1 MQENQTI
8 PFKCPKC
15 QAPINVNEALYKQ
28 IESENQSRFLAQQR
42 EFEKEVNEKRAQ
54 YQSHFKALEQKEEA
68 LKEREREQQAQFD
81 DAVKQASAL
90 ALQDERAKI
99 IEEARKNA
107 FLEQQKGLELL
118 QKELDEKSK
127 QVQELHQKEAEI
139 ERLKRENNEAESR
152 LKAENEKKLNE
163 KLDLE
168 REKIEKALHEKNELK
183 FKQQE
188 EQLEMLRNELKN
200 AQRKAELSSQQ
211 FQGEVQ
217 ELAIEEF
224 LKQKFPLDSVEEI
237 KKGQRGGDCIQVVH
251 TREFQN
257 CGKIYYESKRTKE
270 FQKAWVE
277 KLKSDMREIGADVG
291 VIVSEALPKEMERMG
306 LFEGVWVCSFEEF
319 KGLSAVLREGVIQ
332 VSLAKKSQENK
343 GDKVNLLYHY
353 LTSSEFSMQV
363 NAIIEG
369 FEQLRADLESEK
381 RAMARIWKSREKQM
395 EKVFEGTINMYG
407 SIKGIAGNVIGQV
420 KALELGYD
428 GEELEEDNSRRKYE
442 R

>member
-15 QAPINVNEALYKQ
+15 QEPIDVNEALYKQ
-28 IESENQSRFLAQQR
+28 IELENQSRFLAQQR

-54 YQSHFKALEQKEEA
+54 YHTHLKILEQKEEA
-68 LKEREREQQAQFD
+68 LKEREKEQKAKFD
-81 DAVKQASAL
+81 EAVKQASAL

-127 QVQELHQKEAEI
+127 QVQQLHQKEAEI

-224 LKQKFPLDSVEEI
+224 LRQKFPLDSIEEI

-343 GDKVNLLYHY
+343 GDKVDLLYRY

-381 RAMARIWKSREKQM
+381 RAMARIWKSREKQID
-395 EKVFEGTINMYG
+395 KVFEGTINMYG
-407 SIKGIAGNVIGQV
+407 SIKGIAGNAIGQV
-420 KALELGYD
+420 KALKLGYD
-428 GEELEEDNSRRKYE
+428 GEDLED
-442 R
+442 

>member
-1 MQENQTI
+1 MQENQTR
-8 PFKCPKC
+8 PFICPNC
-15 QAPINVNEALYKQ
+15 QEPIDVNEALYKQ
-28 IESENQSRFLAQQR
+28 IEQENQSRFLAQQK
-42 EFEKEVNEKRAQ
+42 EFEKEVKEKRAQ
-54 YQSHFKALEQKEEA
+54 YQSHFKMLEQKEEA
-68 LKEREREQQAQFD
+68 LKEQEKEQKAQFD
-81 DAVKQASAL
+81 DAVKQASVL

-163 KLDLE
+163 KLETEKE
-168 REKIEKALHEKNELK
+168 RIEKALHEKNELK

-224 LKQKFPLDSVEEI
+224 LRQKFPLDCIEEI

-363 NAIIEG
+363 SAIIEG
-369 FEQLRADLESEK
+369 FEQLRAELEKEK
-381 RAMARIWKSREKQM
+381 NAMARIWKSREKQM

-407 SIKGIAGNVIGQV
+407 SIKGIMGNTIGQV

-428 GEELEEDNSRRKYE
+428 GEDLED
-442 R
+442 

>member
-1 MQENQTI
+1 MQENQTR
-8 PFKCPKC
+8 PFICPKC
-15 QAPINVNEALYKQ
+15 QEPIDVNEALYKQ
-28 IESENQSRFLAQQR
+28 IEQENQNKFLAQQKA
-42 EFEKEVNEKRAQ
+42 FEKEVNEKRAQ
-54 YQSHFKALEQKEEA
+54 YQSYFKNLEQKEEA
-68 LKEREREQQAQFD
+68 LKERAKEQQAQFD

-224 LKQKFPLDSVEEI
+224 LRQKFPLDSVEEI

-332 VSLAKKSQENK
+332 VGLAKKSQENK

-381 RAMARIWKSREKQM
+381 RAMNRIWKSREKQM

-407 SIKGIAGNVIGQV
+407 SIKGIAGNAIGQV

-428 GEELEEDNSRRKYE
+428 GEDLE
-442 R
+442 

>member
-1 MQENQTI
+1 MQENQTR
-8 PFKCPKC
+8 PFICPKC
-15 QAPINVNEALYKQ
+15 QEPIDVNEALYKQ
-28 IESENQSRFLAQQR
+28 IEQENQNKFLAQQK

-54 YQSHFKALEQKEEA
+54 YLSDFKNLEQKEEA
-68 LKEREREQQAQFD
+68 LKEREKEQKAKFD
-81 DAVKQASAL
+81 EAVKQASAL

-224 LKQKFPLDSVEEI
+224 LRQKFPLDCIEEI

-251 TREFQN
+251 TREFQD

-319 KGLSAVLREGVIQ
+319 KALSAVLREGVIQ
-332 VSLAKKSQENK
+332 VGLAKKSQENK
-343 GDKVNLLYHY
+343 GDKMNLLYHY

-381 RAMARIWKSREKQM
+381 RAMNRIWKSREKQM

-407 SIKGIAGNVIGQV
+407 SIKGIVGNAIGPV

-428 GEELEEDNSRRKYE
+428 EEDLE
-442 R
+442 

>member
-15 QAPINVNEALYKQ
+15 QAPINVSEALYKQ
-28 IESENQSRFLAQQR
+28 IERENQNKFLAQQK
-42 EFEKEVNEKRAQ
+42 EFEKEMNEKRVQ
-54 YQSHFKALEQKEEA
+54 YHTHLKMLEQKEEA
-68 LKEREREQQAQFD
+68 LKEREKEQQAQFD
-81 DAVKQASAL
+81 EAVKQASAL

-224 LKQKFPLDSVEEI
+224 LRQRFPLDCIEEI

-270 FQKAWVE
+270 FQKTWVE

-343 GDKVNLLYHY
+343 GDKMDLLYHY

-381 RAMARIWKSREKQM
+381 HAMARIWKSREKQID
-395 EKVFEGTINMYG
+395 KVFEGTINMYG

-428 GEELEEDNSRRKYE
+428 GEDLED
-442 R
+442 

>member
-15 QAPINVNEALYKQ
+15 QAPINVSEVLYKQ
-28 IESENQSRFLAQQR
+28 IERENQNKFLAQQK
-42 EFEKEVNEKRAQ
+42 EFEKEMNEKRVQ
-54 YQSHFKALEQKEEA
+54 YHTHLKMLEQKEEA
-68 LKEREREQQAQFD
+68 LKEREKEQQAQFD
-81 DAVKQASAL
+81 EAVKQASAL

-381 RAMARIWKSREKQM
+381 RAMARIWKSREKQID
-395 EKVFEGTINMYG
+395 KVFEGTINMYG
-407 SIKGIAGNVIGQV
+407 SIKGIAGNAIRQV

-428 GEELEEDNSRRKYE
+428 GEDLED
-442 R
+442 

>member
-1 MQENQTI
+1 MQENQIT
-8 PFKCPKC
+8 CPKC
-15 QAPINVNEALYKQ
+15 QTLIDVREALYKQ
-28 IESENQSRFLAQQR
+28 IELENQSRFLVQQKA
-42 EFEKEVNEKRAQ
+42 FEKEVNEKRAQ
-54 YQSHFKALEQKEEA
+54 YQSYFKNLEQKEEA
-68 LKEREREQQAQFD
+68 LKEREKEQKAKFD
-81 DAVKQASAL
+81 ETVKQASAL
-90 ALQDERAKI
+90 ALQDEKAKI

-127 QVQELHQKEAEI
+127 QVQQLHQKEAEI

-224 LKQKFPLDSVEEI
+224 LRQKFPLDSVEEI

-291 VIVSEALPKEMERMG
+291 VIVSEVLPKEMERMG

-332 VSLAKKSQENK
+332 VGLAKKSQENK
-343 GDKVNLLYHY
+343 GDKMDLLYHY

-428 GEELEEDNSRRKYE
+428 ERELE
-442 R
+442 

>member
-1 MQENQTI
+1 MQENQTR
-8 PFKCPKC
+8 PFICPKC
-15 QAPINVNEALYKQ
+15 QEPIDVNEALYKQ
-28 IESENQSRFLAQQR
+28 IEQENQNKFLAQQKA
-42 EFEKEVNEKRAQ
+42 FEKEVNEKRAQ
-54 YQSHFKALEQKEEA
+54 YQSYFKNLEQKEEA
-68 LKEREREQQAQFD
+68 LKEREKEQKAKFD
-81 DAVKQASAL
+81 EAVKQASAL
-90 ALQDERAKI
+90 ALQDEKAKI

-163 KLDLE
+163 KLETE

-211 FQGEVQ
+211 LQGEVQ

-224 LKQKFPLDSVEEI
+224 LKQKFPLDSIEEI

-332 VSLAKKSQENK
+332 VGLAKKSQENK

-381 RAMARIWKSREKQM
+381 RAMNRIWKSREKQID
-395 EKVFEGTINMYG
+395 KVFEGTINMYG
-407 SIKGIAGNVIGQV
+407 SIKGIAGNAIGQV

-428 GEELEEDNSRRKYE
+428 EEDLE
-442 R
+442 D

>member
-1 MQENQTI
+1 MQENQTR
-8 PFKCPKC
+8 PFICPKC
-15 QAPINVNEALYKQ
+15 QEPIDVNEALYKQ
-28 IESENQSRFLAQQR
+28 IEQENQNKFLAQQK
-42 EFEKEVNEKRAQ
+42 EFEKEVNETRAQ
-54 YQSHFKALEQKEEA
+54 YQSYFKNLEQKEEA
-68 LKEREREQQAQFD
+68 LKEREKEQKAKFD
-81 DAVKQASAL
+81 EAVKQASAL

-163 KLDLE
+163 KLETE

-224 LKQKFPLDSVEEI
+224 LRQKFPLDCIEEI

-291 VIVSEALPKEMERMG
+291 VIVSEVLPKEMERMG

-332 VSLAKKSQENK
+332 MGLAKKSQENK

-381 RAMARIWKSREKQM
+381 RAMARIWKSREKQID
-395 EKVFEGTINMYG
+395 KVFEGAINMYG
-407 SIKGIAGNVIGQV
+407 SIKGIAGNAIGQV

-428 GEELEEDNSRRKYE
+428 GEDLE
-442 R
+442 

>member
-1 MQENQTI
+1 MQENQTR
-8 PFKCPKC
+8 PFICPKC
-15 QAPINVNEALYKQ
+15 QEPIDVNEALYKQ
-28 IESENQSRFLAQQR
+28 IEQENQNKFLAQQKA
-42 EFEKEVNEKRAQ
+42 FEKEVNEKRAQ
-54 YQSHFKALEQKEEA
+54 YQSYFKNLEQKEEA
-68 LKEREREQQAQFD
+68 LKERAKEQQAQFD

-90 ALQDERAKI
+90 ALQDERVKI

-168 REKIEKALHEKNELK
+168 REKIKKALHEKNELK

-224 LKQKFPLDSVEEI
+224 LRQKFPLDSIEEI

-319 KGLSAVLREGVIQ
+319 KGLSTVLREGVIQ
-332 VSLAKKSQENK
+332 VGLAKKSQENK
-343 GDKVNLLYHY
+343 GDKMDLLYHY

-381 RAMARIWKSREKQM
+381 RAMARIWKSREKQID
-395 EKVFEGTINMYG
+395 KVFEGTINMYG
-407 SIKGIAGNVIGQV
+407 SIKGIAGNAIGQV

-428 GEELEEDNSRRKYE
+428 GEDLED
-442 R
+442 

>member
-8 PFKCPKC
+8 PFKCPNC
-15 QAPINVNEALYKQ
+15 QAPINVNEVLYKQ
-28 IESENQSRFLAQQR
+28 IELENQSRFLAQQK

-54 YQSHFKALEQKEEA
+54 YQSHFKMLEQKEEA
-68 LKEREREQQAQFD
+68 LKEQEREQKAKFD

-224 LKQKFPLDSVEEI
+224 LRQRFPLDCIEEI

-270 FQKAWVE
+270 FQKAWIE

-363 NAIIEG
+363 SAIIEG
-369 FEQLRADLESEK
+369 FEQLRAELEKEK
-381 RAMARIWKSREKQM
+381 NAMARIWKSREKQM

-407 SIKGIAGNVIGQV
+407 SIKGIMGNVIGQV

-428 GEELEEDNSRRKYE
+428 GEDLE
-442 R
+442 

>member
-1 MQENQTI
+1 MQENQIT
-8 PFKCPKC
+8 CPKC
-15 QAPINVNEALYKQ
+15 QEPIDVNEALYKQ
-28 IESENQSRFLAQQR
+28 IEQENQNKFLAQQK
-42 EFEKEVNEKRAQ
+42 ELEKEVNEKRAQ
-54 YQSHFKALEQKEEA
+54 YQSYFKNLEQKEEA
-68 LKEREREQQAQFD
+68 LKERAKEQQAQFD
-81 DAVKQASAL
+81 EAVKQASAL

-211 FQGEVQ
+211 LQGEVQ

-224 LKQKFPLDSVEEI
+224 LRQKFPLDCIEEI

-332 VSLAKKSQENK
+332 MSLAKKSQENK

-381 RAMARIWKSREKQM
+381 RAMARIWKSREKQID
-395 EKVFEGTINMYG
+395 KVFEGTINMYG
-407 SIKGIAGNVIGQV
+407 SIKGIAGNAIGQV

-428 GEELEEDNSRRKYE
+428 GEDLE
-442 R
+442 

>member
-28 IESENQSRFLAQQR
+28 IERENQNKFLAQQK
-42 EFEKEVNEKRAQ
+42 EFEKEMNEKRVQ
-54 YQSHFKALEQKEEA
+54 YHTHLKMLEQKEEA
-68 LKEREREQQAQFD
+68 LKEREKEQQAQFD
-81 DAVKQASAL
+81 EAVKQASAL

-381 RAMARIWKSREKQM
+381 RAMARIWKSREKQID
-395 EKVFEGTINMYG
+395 KVFEGTINMYG
-407 SIKGIAGNVIGQV
+407 SIKGIAGNAIGQV

-428 GEELEEDNSRRKYE
+428 EGDLED
-442 R
+442 

>member
-1 MQENQTI
+1 MQENQTHS
-8 PFKCPKC
+8 FKCPNC
-15 QAPINVNEALYKQ
+15 QVVIDVNEALYKQ
-28 IESENQSRFLAQQR
+28 IELENQSRFLAQQK
-42 EFEKEVNEKRAQ
+42 EFEKEVKEKRAQ
-54 YQSHFKALEQKEEA
+54 YQSHFKMLEQKEEA
-68 LKEREREQQAQFD
+68 LKEQEKEQKAKFD

-163 KLDLE
+163 KLETE
-168 REKIEKALHEKNELK
+168 RERIEKALHEKNELK

-224 LKQKFPLDSVEEI
+224 LRQKFPLDCIEEV

-291 VIVSEALPKEMERMG
+291 VIVSEVLPKEMERMG

-332 VSLAKKSQENK
+332 MSLAKKSQENK

-353 LTSSEFSMQV
+353 LTSSEFFMQV
-363 NAIIEG
+363 SAIIEG
-369 FEQLRADLESEK
+369 FEQLRAELENEK
-381 RAMARIWKSREKQM
+381 RAMARIWKSREKQI

-407 SIKGIAGNVIGQV
+407 SIKGIMGNAIGQV
-420 KALELGYD
+420 KALGLGYD
-428 GEELEEDNSRRKYE
+428 GEDLE
-442 R
+442 

>member
-15 QAPINVNEALYKQ
+15 QEPIDVNEALYKQ
-28 IESENQSRFLAQQR
+28 IEQENQNKFLAQQKA
-42 EFEKEVNEKRAQ
+42 FEKEVNEKRVQ
-54 YQSHFKALEQKEEA
+54 YQSYFKNLEQKEEV
-68 LKEREREQQAQFD
+68 LKEREKEQKAKFD
-81 DAVKQASAL
+81 EAVKQASAL

-224 LKQKFPLDSVEEI
+224 LRQKFPLDCIEEI

-332 VSLAKKSQENK
+332 VGLAKKSQENK
-343 GDKVNLLYHY
+343 GDKMDLLYHY

-407 SIKGIAGNVIGQV
+407 SIKGIAGNAIGQV

-428 GEELEEDNSRRKYE
+428 GEDLED
-442 R
+442 

>member
-1 MQENQTI
+1 MQENQTR
-8 PFKCPKC
+8 PFICPKC
-15 QAPINVNEALYKQ
+15 QEPIDVNEALYKQ
-28 IESENQSRFLAQQR
+28 IEQENQNKFLAQQKA
-42 EFEKEVNEKRAQ
+42 FEKEVNEKRAQ
-54 YQSHFKALEQKEEA
+54 YQSYFKNLEQKEEA
-68 LKEREREQQAQFD
+68 LKERAKEQQAQFD

-90 ALQDERAKI
+90 ALQDERVKI

-224 LKQKFPLDSVEEI
+224 LRQKFPLDSIEEI

-332 VSLAKKSQENK
+332 VNLAKKSQENK
-343 GDKVNLLYHY
+343 GDKVDLLYHY

-407 SIKGIAGNVIGQV
+407 SIKGIAGNAIGQV

-428 GEELEEDNSRRKYE
+428 GEDLED
-442 R
+442 

>member
-28 IESENQSRFLAQQR
+28 IERENQNKFLAQQK
-42 EFEKEVNEKRAQ
+42 EFEKEVNAKRAQ
-54 YQSHFKALEQKEEA
+54 YHTHLKMLEQKEEA
-68 LKEREREQQAQFD
+68 LKERAKEQQAQFD
-81 DAVKQASAL
+81 EAVKQASAL

-224 LKQKFPLDSVEEI
+224 LRQKFPLDSIEEI

-277 KLKSDMREIGADVG
+277 KLKNDMREIGADVG

-381 RAMARIWKSREKQM
+381 RAMARIWKSREKQID
-395 EKVFEGTINMYG
+395 KVFEGTINMYG
-407 SIKGIAGNVIGQV
+407 SIKGIAGNAIGQV

-428 GEELEEDNSRRKYE
+428 EGELE
-442 R
+442 

>member
-8 PFKCPKC
+8 PFKCPNC
-15 QAPINVNEALYKQ
+15 QAPINVNEVLYKQ
-28 IESENQSRFLAQQR
+28 IELENQSRFLAQQK

-54 YQSHFKALEQKEEA
+54 YQSHFKMLEQKEEA
-68 LKEREREQQAQFD
+68 LKEQEREQKAKFD
-81 DAVKQASAL
+81 DAVKQASTL

-163 KLDLE
+163 KLETE

-224 LKQKFPLDSVEEI
+224 LRQKFPLDNIEEI

-270 FQKAWVE
+270 FQKAWIE

-291 VIVSEALPKEMERMG
+291 VIVSEALPKEMDRMG

-332 VSLAKKSQENK
+332 VGLAKKSQENK
-343 GDKVNLLYHY
+343 GDKMDLLYHY
-353 LTSSEFSMQV
+353 LTSSEFFMQV
-363 NAIIEG
+363 STIIEG
-369 FEQLRADLESEK
+369 FEQLRADLEREK
-381 RAMARIWKSREKQM
+381 RAMNKIWKSREKQID
-395 EKVFEGTINMYG
+395 KVFEGTINMYG
-407 SIKGIAGNVIGQV
+407 SIKGIMGNVIGQV

-428 GEELEEDNSRRKYE
+428 GEDLE
-442 R
+442 

>member
-1 MQENQTI
+1 MQENQTHS
-8 PFKCPKC
+8 FKCPNC
-15 QAPINVNEALYKQ
+15 QVVIDVNEALYKQ
-28 IESENQSRFLAQQR
+28 IELENQSRFLAQQK
-42 EFEKEVNEKRAQ
+42 EFEKEVKEKRAQ
-54 YQSHFKALEQKEEA
+54 YQSHFKMLEQKEEA
-68 LKEREREQQAQFD
+68 LKEREKEQKAKFD

-163 KLDLE
+163 KLETE
-168 REKIEKALHEKNELK
+168 RERIEKALHEKNELK

-224 LKQKFPLDSVEEI
+224 LKQKFPLDCIEEI

-369 FEQLRADLESEK
+369 FEQLRAELEKEK
-381 RAMARIWKSREKQM
+381 NAMARIWKSREKQI

-407 SIKGIAGNVIGQV
+407 SIKGIMGNAIGQV
-420 KALELGYD
+420 KALEFGYD
-428 GEELEEDNSRRKYE
+428 GEDLEE
-442 R
+442 

>member
-1 MQENQTI
+1 MQENQTR
-8 PFKCPKC
+8 PFICPKC
-15 QAPINVNEALYKQ
+15 QEPIDVNEALYKQ
-28 IESENQSRFLAQQR
+28 IERENQSRFLAQQK

-68 LKEREREQQAQFD
+68 LKAREKEQKAKFD
-81 DAVKQASAL
+81 EAVKQASAL
-90 ALQDERAKI
+90 ALQDEKAKI

-163 KLDLE
+163 KLEME

-224 LKQKFPLDSVEEI
+224 LRQKFPLDSIEEI

-270 FQKAWVE
+270 FQKTWVE

-332 VSLAKKSQENK
+332 VGLAKKSQENK
-343 GDKVNLLYHY
+343 GDKMDLLYHY

-381 RAMARIWKSREKQM
+381 RAMARIWKSREKQID
-395 EKVFEGTINMYG
+395 KVFEGTINMYG
-407 SIKGIAGNVIGQV
+407 SIKGIAGNAIGQV

-428 GEELEEDNSRRKYE
+428 EEDLE
-442 R
+442 D

>member
-1 MQENQTI
+1 MQENQTR
-8 PFKCPKC
+8 PFICPKC
-15 QAPINVNEALYKQ
+15 QAPIDVNEALYKQ
-28 IESENQSRFLAQQR
+28 IEQENQSRFLAQQKA
-42 EFEKEVNEKRAQ
+42 FEKEVNEKRAQ

-68 LKEREREQQAQFD
+68 LKEQEREQKAQFD
-81 DAVKQASAL
+81 DAVKQASTL

-118 QKELDEKSK
+118 QKELEEKSK

-168 REKIEKALHEKNELK
+168 RERIEKALHEKNELK

-211 FQGEVQ
+211 LQGEVQ

-224 LKQKFPLDSVEEI
+224 LRQKFPLDCIEEI

-306 LFEGVWVCSFEEF
+306 LFDGVWVCSFEEF

-332 VSLAKKSQENK
+332 VGLAKKSQENK

-381 RAMARIWKSREKQM
+381 RAMNRIWKSREKQM

-407 SIKGIAGNVIGQV
+407 SIKGIVGNAIGQV
-420 KALELGYD
+420 KALELWYD
-428 GEELEEDNSRRKYE
+428 GEDLED
-442 R
+442 

>member
-1 MQENQTI
+1 MQENQTR
-8 PFKCPKC
+8 PFICPKC
-15 QAPINVNEALYKQ
+15 QEPIDVNEALYKQ
-28 IESENQSRFLAQQR
+28 IEQENQNKFLAQQK

-54 YQSHFKALEQKEEA
+54 YLSDFKNLEQKEEA
-68 LKEREREQQAQFD
+68 LKEREKEQKAKFD
-81 DAVKQASAL
+81 EAVKQASAL

-118 QKELDEKSK
+118 KKELDEKSK

-224 LKQKFPLDSVEEI
+224 LRQKFPLDSIEEI

-319 KGLSAVLREGVIQ
+319 KGLSTVLREGVIQ
-332 VSLAKKSQENK
+332 VGLAKKSQENK
-343 GDKVNLLYHY
+343 GDKMDLLYHY

-381 RAMARIWKSREKQM
+381 RAMARIWKSREKQID
-395 EKVFEGTINMYG
+395 KVFEGTINMYG
-407 SIKGIAGNVIGQV
+407 SIKGIAGNAIGQV

-428 GEELEEDNSRRKYE
+428 GEDLE
-442 R
+442 

>member
-1 MQENQTI
+1 MQENQTR
-8 PFKCPKC
+8 PFICPKC
-15 QAPINVNEALYKQ
+15 QEPIDVNEALYKQ
-28 IESENQSRFLAQQR
+28 IEQENQSRFLAQQKA
-42 EFEKEVNEKRAQ
+42 FEKEVNEKRVQ

-68 LKEREREQQAQFD
+68 LKEREREQKAQFD
-81 DAVKQASAL
+81 DAVKQASTL

-163 KLDLE
+163 KLETE

-211 FQGEVQ
+211 LQGEVQ

-224 LKQKFPLDSVEEI
+224 LRQKFPLDSIEEI

-319 KGLSAVLREGVIQ
+319 KGLSTVLREGVIQ

-343 GDKVNLLYHY
+343 GDKVDLLYHY

-407 SIKGIAGNVIGQV
+407 SIKGIVGNTIGQV

-428 GEELEEDNSRRKYE
+428 EEDLE
-442 R
+442 D

>member
-1 MQENQTI
+1 MQENQIT
-8 PFKCPKC
+8 CPKC
-15 QAPINVNEALYKQ
+15 QTLIDVREALYKQ
-28 IESENQSRFLAQQR
+28 IESENQSRFLAQQK

-54 YQSHFKALEQKEEA
+54 YQSYFKNLEQKEEA
-68 LKEREREQQAQFD
+68 LKEREKEQQAQFD
-81 DAVKQASAL
+81 EAVKQASAL

-224 LKQKFPLDSVEEI
+224 LRQKFPLDSIEEI

-277 KLKSDMREIGADVG
+277 KLKNDMREIGADVG
-291 VIVSEALPKEMERMG
+291 VIVSEVLPKEMERMG
-306 LFEGVWVCSFEEF
+306 LFDGVWVCSFEEF

-343 GDKVNLLYHY
+343 GDKVDLLYRY

-381 RAMARIWKSREKQM
+381 RAMARIWKSREKQI

-407 SIKGIAGNVIGQV
+407 SIKGIAGNAIEQV

-428 GEELEEDNSRRKYE
+428 GEDLED
-442 R
+442 

>member
-8 PFKCPKC
+8 PFICPKC
-15 QAPINVNEALYKQ
+15 QEPINVNEALYKQ
-28 IESENQSRFLAQQR
+28 IERENQSRFLAQQKA
-42 EFEKEVNEKRAQ
+42 FEKEVNEKRAQ
-54 YQSHFKALEQKEEA
+54 YQSYFKNLEQKEEA
-68 LKEREREQQAQFD
+68 LKERAKEQQAQFD

-224 LKQKFPLDSVEEI
+224 LRQKFPLDSIEEI

-332 VSLAKKSQENK
+332 VGLAKKSQENK
-343 GDKVNLLYHY
+343 GDKMDLLYHY

-407 SIKGIAGNVIGQV
+407 SIKGIAGNAIGQV

-428 GEELEEDNSRRKYE
+428 GEDLED
-442 R
+442 

>member
-8 PFKCPKC
+8 PFKCPNC

-28 IESENQSRFLAQQR
+28 IELENQSRFLAQQK
-42 EFEKEVNEKRAQ
+42 EFEKEVKEKRAQ
-54 YQSHFKALEQKEEA
+54 YQSHFKMLEQKEEA
-68 LKEREREQQAQFD
+68 LKEREKEQKAKFD

-168 REKIEKALHEKNELK
+168 RERIEKALHEKNELK

-224 LKQKFPLDSVEEI
+224 LRQKFPLDCIEEI

-369 FEQLRADLESEK
+369 FEQLRAELEKEK
-381 RAMARIWKSREKQM
+381 NAMARIWKSREKQI
-395 EKVFEGTINMYG
+395 EKVFDGTINMYG
-407 SIKGIAGNVIGQV
+407 SIKGIMGNAIGQV
-420 KALELGYD
+420 EALELGYD
-428 GEELEEDNSRRKYE
+428 GEDLE
-442 R
+442 

>member
-1 MQENQTI
+1 MQENQI
-8 PFKCPKC
+8 KCPNC
-15 QAPINVNEALYKQ
+15 QAPINVNEALLKQ
-28 IESENQSRFLAQQR
+28 IESENQSRFLAQQK
-42 EFEKEVNEKRAQ
+42 EFEKEVNEKRAE
-54 YQSHFKALEQKEEA
+54 YRSHLEELKQKEEA
-68 LKEREREQQAQFD
+68 LKEQEKEQKAKFNN
-81 DAVKQASAL
+81 AVKQASAL
-90 ALQDERAKI
+90 ALQDERTKI

-139 ERLKRENNEAESR
+139 ERPKRENNEAESR

-163 KLDLE
+163 KLDVE
-168 REKIEKALHEKNELK
+168 RERIAKALHEKNELK

-188 EQLEMLRNELKN
+188 EQLKMLKNELKN

-224 LKQKFPLDSVEEI
+224 LRQKFPIDSIEEI

-291 VIVSEALPKEMERMG
+291 VIVSEVLPKEMERMG

-319 KGLSAVLREGVIQ
+319 KGLSTVLREGVIQ
-332 VSLAKKSQENK
+332 VGLAKKSQENK

-395 EKVFEGTINMYG
+395 EKVFESTINMYG
-407 SIKGIAGNVIGQV
+407 SIKGIAGNAIGQV

-428 GEELEEDNSRRKYE
+428 GEDLED
-442 R
+442 

>member
-8 PFKCPKC
+8 PFKCPNC
-15 QAPINVNEALYKQ
+15 QAPIDVNEALYKQ
-28 IESENQSRFLAQQR
+28 IESENQSRFLAQQK
-42 EFEKEVNEKRAQ
+42 EFEKEVNAKRAQ
-54 YQSHFKALEQKEEA
+54 YQSHFKMLEQKEEA
-68 LKEREREQQAQFD
+68 LKEREKEQKAKFD
-81 DAVKQASAL
+81 DAVKQASVL

-168 REKIEKALHEKNELK
+168 RERIEKALHEKNELK

-224 LKQKFPLDSVEEI
+224 LKQKFPLDCIEEI

-363 NAIIEG
+363 SAIIEG
-369 FEQLRADLESEK
+369 FEQLRAELEKEK
-381 RAMARIWKSREKQM
+381 NAMARIWKSREKQI

-407 SIKGIAGNVIGQV
+407 SIKGIMGNAIWQV

-428 GEELEEDNSRRKYE
+428 GEDLE
-442 R
+442 

>member
-1 MQENQTI
+1 MQENQTHS
-8 PFKCPKC
+8 FKCPNC
-15 QAPINVNEALYKQ
+15 QVVIDVNEALYKQ
-28 IESENQSRFLAQQR
+28 IELENQSRFLAQQK
-42 EFEKEVNEKRAQ
+42 EFEKEVKEKRAQ
-54 YQSHFKALEQKEEA
+54 YQSHFKMLEQKEEA
-68 LKEREREQQAQFD
+68 LKEQEREQKAKFD

-163 KLDLE
+163 KLETE
-168 REKIEKALHEKNELK
+168 RERIEKALHEKNELK

-224 LKQKFPLDSVEEI
+224 LRQKFPLDCVEEI

-363 NAIIEG
+363 SAIIEG
-369 FEQLRADLESEK
+369 FEQLRAELEKEK
-381 RAMARIWKSREKQM
+381 NAMARIWKSREKQM

-407 SIKGIAGNVIGQV
+407 SIKGIMGNTIGQV

-428 GEELEEDNSRRKYE
+428 GEDLED
-442 R
+442 

>member
-1 MQENQTI
+1 MQENQIT
-8 PFKCPKC
+8 CPKC
-15 QAPINVNEALYKQ
+15 QTLIDVNEALYKQ
-28 IESENQSRFLAQQR
+28 IERENQSRFLAQQK

-54 YQSHFKALEQKEEA
+54 YQSYFKNLEQKEEA
-68 LKEREREQQAQFD
+68 LKEREKEQQAKFD

-168 REKIEKALHEKNELK
+168 RERIEKALHEKNELK

-224 LKQKFPLDSVEEI
+224 LRQKFPLDSVEEI

-332 VSLAKKSQENK
+332 VGLAKKSQENK

-381 RAMARIWKSREKQM
+381 RAMARIWKSREKQID
-395 EKVFEGTINMYG
+395 KVFEGTINMYG
-407 SIKGIAGNVIGQV
+407 SIKGIAGNAIGQV

-428 GEELEEDNSRRKYE
+428 EEDLE
-442 R
+442 

>member
-15 QAPINVNEALYKQ
+15 QEPINVSEALYKQ
-28 IESENQSRFLAQQR
+28 IELENQSRFLAQQK

-54 YQSHFKALEQKEEA
+54 YHTHLKMLEQKEEA
-68 LKEREREQQAQFD
+68 LKEREKEQQAQFD

-168 REKIEKALHEKNELK
+168 RERIEKALHEKNELK

-224 LKQKFPLDSVEEI
+224 LRQRFPLDCIEEI

-306 LFEGVWVCSFEEF
+306 LLEGVWVCSFEEF

-428 GEELEEDNSRRKYE
+428 GEDLED
-442 R
+442 

>member
-1 MQENQTI
+1 MQENSI
-8 PFKCPKC
+8 KCPKC
-15 QAPINVNEALYKQ
+15 QTPINVSDALYKQ
-28 IESENQSRFLAQQR
+28 VESENHNKFLAQQK

-54 YQSHFKALEQKEEA
+54 YQSYFKNLEQKEEA
-68 LKEREREQQAQFD
+68 LKQQEKEQKARFD

-139 ERLKRENNEAESR
+139 ERLKRENNEVESK

-163 KLDLE
+163 KLVLE

-188 EQLEMLRNELKN
+188 EQLEILRNELKN
-200 AQRKAELSSQQ
+200 AQRKAELGSQQ
-211 FQGEVQ
+211 LQGEVQ
-217 ELAIEEF
+217 ELAIGEF
-224 LKQKFPLDSVEEI
+224 LIQKFPLDCIEEI
-237 KKGQRGGDCIQVVH
+237 KKGQRGGDWIQVVH

-277 KLKSDMREIGADVG
+277 KLKSDMREVGADVG

-306 LFEGVWVCSFEEF
+306 LFEGVWVCSLEEF
-319 KGLSAVLREGVIQ
+319 KGLSAALREGVIQ
-332 VSLAKKSQENK
+332 VSLAKRSQENK
-343 GDKVNLLYHY
+343 GDKMDLLYHY

-363 NAIIEG
+363 NAIIEA
-369 FEQLRADLESEK
+369 FRQLKADLESEK
-381 RAMARIWKSREKQM
+381 RAMARIWKSREKQID
-395 EKVFEGTINMYG
+395 KVFDSTINMYG
-407 SIKGIAGNVIGQV
+407 SIKGIAGNAIGQV

-428 GEELEEDNSRRKYE
+428 GDLED
-442 R
+442 

>member
-1 MQENQTI
+1 MQENQTR
-8 PFKCPKC
+8 PFICPKC
-15 QAPINVNEALYKQ
+15 QEPINVNEALYKQ
-28 IESENQSRFLAQQR
+28 IEQENQNKFLAQQKA
-42 EFEKEVNEKRAQ
+42 FEKEVNEKRAQ
-54 YQSHFKALEQKEEA
+54 YLSDFKNLEQKEEA
-68 LKEREREQQAQFD
+68 LKEREKEQKAKFD
-81 DAVKQASAL
+81 EAVKQASAL

-118 QKELDEKSK
+118 QKELEEKSK

-163 KLDLE
+163 KLEME

-224 LKQKFPLDSVEEI
+224 LRQKFPLDSIEEI

-291 VIVSEALPKEMERMG
+291 VIVSEVLPKEMERMG

-319 KGLSAVLREGVIQ
+319 KGLSTVLREGVIQ
-332 VSLAKKSQENK
+332 VNLAKKSQENK
-343 GDKVNLLYHY
+343 GDKVDLLYHY

-381 RAMARIWKSREKQM
+381 RAMARIWKSREKQID
-395 EKVFEGTINMYG
+395 KVFEGMINMYG
-407 SIKGIAGNVIGQV
+407 SIKGIAGNAIGQV

-428 GEELEEDNSRRKYE
+428 GEDLE
-442 R
+442 

>member
-1 MQENQTI
+1 MQENQTHS
-8 PFKCPKC
+8 FKCPNC
-15 QAPINVNEALYKQ
+15 QVVIDVNEALYKQ
-28 IESENQSRFLAQQR
+28 IELENQSRFLAQQK
-42 EFEKEVNEKRAQ
+42 EFEKEVKEKRAQ

-68 LKEREREQQAQFD
+68 LKEREREQKAQFD
-81 DAVKQASAL
+81 DAVKQASTL

-163 KLDLE
+163 KLETE
-168 REKIEKALHEKNELK
+168 RERIEKALHEKNELK

-188 EQLEMLRNELKN
+188 EQLELLRNELKN

-224 LKQKFPLDSVEEI
+224 LRQKFPLDCIEEI

-270 FQKAWVE
+270 FQKAWAE

-319 KGLSAVLREGVIQ
+319 KGLSTVLREGVIQ

-369 FEQLRADLESEK
+369 FEQLRAELEKEK
-381 RAMARIWKSREKQM
+381 NAMARIWKSREKQM

-407 SIKGIAGNVIGQV
+407 SIKGIMGNAIRQV

-428 GEELEEDNSRRKYE
+428 GEDLEE
-442 R
+442 

>member
-1 MQENQTI
+1 MQENQTR
-8 PFKCPKC
+8 PFICPKC
-15 QAPINVNEALYKQ
+15 QVVIDVNEALYKQ
-28 IESENQSRFLAQQR
+28 IEQENQSRFLAQQKA
-42 EFEKEVNEKRAQ
+42 FEKEVNEKRAQ
-54 YQSHFKALEQKEEA
+54 YQSHFKMLEQKEEA
-68 LKEREREQQAQFD
+68 LKEREREQKAQFD

-163 KLDLE
+163 KLETE

-211 FQGEVQ
+211 LQGEVQ

-224 LKQKFPLDSVEEI
+224 LRQKFPLDCIEEI

-319 KGLSAVLREGVIQ
+319 KGLSTVLREGVIQ
-332 VSLAKKSQENK
+332 VSSAKKSQENK

-363 NAIIEG
+363 SAIIEG
-369 FEQLRADLESEK
+369 FEQLRADLENEK

-407 SIKGIAGNVIGQV
+407 SIKGIVGNAIGQV
-420 KALELGYD
+420 KALELRYD
-428 GEELEEDNSRRKYE
+428 GEDLE
-442 R
+442 

>member
-1 MQENQTI
+1 MQENQTR
-8 PFKCPKC
+8 PFICPKC
-15 QAPINVNEALYKQ
+15 QEPIDVNEALYKQ
-28 IESENQSRFLAQQR
+28 IEQENQNKFLAQQK

-54 YQSHFKALEQKEEA
+54 YLSDFKNLEQKEEA
-68 LKEREREQQAQFD
+68 LKEREKEQKAKFD
-81 DAVKQASAL
+81 EAVKQASAL

-127 QVQELHQKEAEI
+127 QVQELHQKDAEI

-211 FQGEVQ
+211 LQGEVQ

-224 LKQKFPLDSVEEI
+224 LRQKFPLDCIEEI

-332 VSLAKKSQENK
+332 VGLAKKSQENK
-343 GDKVNLLYHY
+343 GDKVDLLYHY

-395 EKVFEGTINMYG
+395 EKVFESTINMYG
-407 SIKGIAGNVIGQV
+407 SIKGIAGNAIGQV

-428 GEELEEDNSRRKYE
+428 GEDLED
-442 R
+442 

>member
-1 MQENQTI
+1 MQENSI
-8 PFKCPKC
+8 KCPKC
-15 QAPINVNEALYKQ
+15 QTPINVSDALYKQ
-28 IESENQSRFLAQQR
+28 VESENHNKFLAQQK

-54 YQSHFKALEQKEEA
+54 YQSYFKNLEQKEEA
-68 LKEREREQQAQFD
+68 LKQQEKEQKARFD

-139 ERLKRENNEAESR
+139 ERLKRENNEVESK

-163 KLDLE
+163 KLVLE

-188 EQLEMLRNELKN
+188 EQLEILRNELKN
-200 AQRKAELSSQQ
+200 AQRKAELGSQQ
-211 FQGEVQ
+211 LQGEVQ
-217 ELAIEEF
+217 ELAIGEF
-224 LKQKFPLDSVEEI
+224 LTQKFPLDCIEEI
-237 KKGQRGGDCIQVVH
+237 KKGQRGGDWIQVVH

-270 FQKAWVE
+270 FQKTWVE

-319 KGLSAVLREGVIQ
+319 KGLSAALREGVIQ

-343 GDKVNLLYHY
+343 GDKMGLLYHY

-363 NAIIEG
+363 NAIIEA
-369 FEQLRADLESEK
+369 FRQLKADLESEK
-381 RAMARIWKSREKQM
+381 RAMAGIWKKREKQID
-395 EKVFEGTINMYG
+395 KVFEGTINMYG
-407 SIKGIAGNVIGQV
+407 SIKGIAGNAIGQV

-428 GEELEEDNSRRKYE
+428 GDLED
-442 R
+442 

>member
-1 MQENQTI
+1 MQENQIT
-8 PFKCPKC
+8 CPKC
-15 QAPINVNEALYKQ
+15 QTLIDVREVLYKQ
-28 IESENQSRFLAQQR
+28 IELENQNKFLAQQK
-42 EFEKEVNEKRAQ
+42 EFEKEVNAKRAQ
-54 YQSHFKALEQKEEA
+54 YQSYFKNLEQKEET
-68 LKEREREQQAQFD
+68 LKEREKEQQAKFD
-81 DAVKQASAL
+81 EAVKQASAL
-90 ALQDERAKI
+90 VLQDERAKI

-224 LKQKFPLDSVEEI
+224 LRQKFPLDSIEEI

-343 GDKVNLLYHY
+343 GDKVDLLYHY

-407 SIKGIAGNVIGQV
+407 SIKGIAGNTIGQV

-428 GEELEEDNSRRKYE
+428 EEDLE
-442 R
+442 

>member
-1 MQENQTI
+1 MQENQTR
-8 PFKCPKC
+8 PFICPNC
-15 QAPINVNEALYKQ
+15 QVVIDVNEALYKQ
-28 IESENQSRFLAQQR
+28 IEQENQSRFLAQQKA
-42 EFEKEVNEKRAQ
+42 FEKEVNEKRAQ

-68 LKEREREQQAQFD
+68 LKEREREQKAQFD

-118 QKELDEKSK
+118 QKELEEKSK

-224 LKQKFPLDSVEEI
+224 LRQKFPLDSIEEI

-353 LTSSEFSMQV
+353 LTSAEFSMQV

-407 SIKGIAGNVIGQV
+407 SIKGIVGNTIGQV

-428 GEELEEDNSRRKYE
+428 GEDLED
-442 R
+442 

>member
-1 MQENQTI
+1 MQENRTI

-15 QAPINVNEALYKQ
+15 QEPINVSEALYKQ
-28 IESENQSRFLAQQR
+28 IELENQSRFLAQQK

-54 YQSHFKALEQKEEA
+54 YHTHLKMLEQKEEA
-68 LKEREREQQAQFD
+68 LKEREREQQTQFD
-81 DAVKQASAL
+81 EAVKQASAL

-224 LKQKFPLDSVEEI
+224 LRQKFPLDSVEEI

-291 VIVSEALPKEMERMG
+291 VIVSEVLPKEMERMG

-381 RAMARIWKSREKQM
+381 RAMARIWKSREKQI
-395 EKVFEGTINMYG
+395 EKVFESTINMYG
-407 SIKGIAGNVIGQV
+407 SIKGIVGNAIGQV
-420 KALELGYD
+420 KALELWYD
-428 GEELEEDNSRRKYE
+428 EGDLED
-442 R
+442 